1 MSIAFPGLARLP
13 KRPYPAYLPPTV
25 MACHIYGM
33 ARKTTLY
40 LGDEETALLKQA
52 SEQEGVS
59 QGAIITRALRSY
71 FRARSKK
78 ARSVGAGRSG
88 RGDLSEQAENLLEGL
103 AEEK

>member
-1 MSIAFPGLARLP
+1 MVRGQA
-13 KRPYPAYLPPTV
+13 
-25 MACHIYGM
+25 M

-52 SEQEGVS
+52 SEQEAVS
-59 QGAIITRALRSY
+59 QGAIVTRALRNY
-71 FRARSKK
+71 FRRRSRKK

-103 AEEK
+103 PSGRRAG